1 MKKWLKQS
9 LLLCLLAVLLS
20 SSVFA
25 ADTESGICDLNSHNG
40 YQLTAVGTPVTVDG
54 KRVYP
59 GTQTLSLTCD
69 NPAAG
74 ENLLLVQ
81 TDEGVPL
88 EENLVYIDQKTGS
101 ADFEIYP
108 SSLADGVTY
117 YVYVSND
124 TGKTLAGTFSYY
136 DPFPYTVTGAYAASK
151 KNKGKYTF
159 TVTPIEGAQY
169 RMDDGAWQDSNVF
182 DGIEFDTEHVFYVQV
197 DGRVGQSEPLLC
209 RDAAKEAAKVD
220 AIIKK
225 LPAAKKVKLE
235 NEAAIRDAKNI
246 YDALPEEGRYCLTT
260 LLCARDRKRQISE
273 IRERLARG
281 LACRVVSTSLIEA
294 GVDVDFPVA
303 YREDCGLDSL
313 LQTAGRCNR
322 EGKRRADESLVY
334 RFSLSGKNLPAML
347 LKNLSALQY
356 AARKHTDLS
365 SPEAIYAYFE
375 ELLRLKGA
383 DALDKRGIL
392 EATEHGIDGCMLPF
406 AQIAGRFH
414 LIEAPTRTIY
424 LPIGD
429 GAPLCERL
437 QRGEVSRTL
446 LRKLGQFSVA
456 CYEPQFRALDD
467 AGALELLPD
476 GSAILMDLSN
486 YDEKTG
492 LAMNVETGVGI
503 FI

>member
-1 MKKWLKQS
+1 M
-9 LLLCLLAVLLS
+9 A
-20 SSVFA
+20 
-25 ADTESGICDLNSHNG
+25 
-40 YQLTAVGTPVTVDG
+40 
-54 KRVYP
+54 
-59 GTQTLSLTCD
+59 
-69 NPAAG
+69 
-74 ENLLLVQ
+74 
-81 TDEGVPL
+81 
-88 EENLVYIDQKTGS
+88 
-101 ADFEIYP
+101 
-108 SSLADGVTY
+108 LADLGHISLEALGRRLTQ
-117 YVYVSND
+117 D
-124 TGKTLAGTFSYY
+124 TQMLCVVNRRST
-136 DPFPYTVTGAYAASK
+136 
-151 KNKGKYTF
+151 
-159 TVTPIEGAQY
+159 AQELY
-169 RMDDGAWQDSNVF
+169 N
-182 DGIEFDTEHVFYVQV
+182 
-197 DGRVGQSEPLLC
+197 
-209 RDAAKEAAKVD
+209 
-220 AIIKK
+220 
-225 LPAAKKVKLE
+225 
-235 NEAAIRDAKNI
+235 
-246 YDALPEEGRYCLTT
+246 ALPEEGRYCLTT
-260 LLCARDRKRQISE
+260 LLCAHNRKRQIAE
-273 IRERLARG
+273 IRERLAWG

-334 RFSLSGKNLPAML
+334 RFSLSGKNLPVML

-424 LPIGD
+424 LPIGA

-437 QRGEVSRTL
+437 QKGEVSRTL

-467 AGALELLPD
+467 AGALALLPD
-476 GSAILMDLSN
+476 GSAILMDLSK